1 MLFSAL
7 NSKPHLLMK
16 TSYKL
21 LLLCL
26 LPVRLWAGG
35 NSPGMH
41 RSVCR
46 VPQEQNTVE
55 KRKTI
60 IKIYDVSNRDNLLV
74 DNQFGQVT
82 VNLWDRSE
90 IRVQITITANAS
102 SDSKTQEYMDRVDIE
117 EKRNGDQISLI
128 THLEGST
135 SNWSLGKKN
144 GENNYIHINYDVSMP
159 KTNALTVRNKFG
171 NTSIP
176 MFQAPLTVM
185 AKFGNFSATD
195 LSGRQNDIDVSYGN
209 ADIRNLEQG
218 KLDIAF
224 SNLDLAKANVLE
236 LTNKFGKM
244 NIGEVGRLNAN
255 ISYSGA
261 KIGTLRQSGKIK
273 LSFSGGFRIDQM
285 PKSAD
290 EVDINASYSSVTM
303 PPMDDGDFDVTVSYG
318 SFNHTLQNIRFTAQ
332 PSDNDRRG
340 PQMTKQYAGQVGRGT
355 GTKVHIVSKFGDVSF
370 R

>member
-1 MLFSAL
+1 MLFSVL
-7 NSKPHLLMK
+7 NSKPHLLVK
-16 TSYKL
+16 ISCKL

-26 LPVRLWAGG
+26 LPVQLWAGR
-35 NSPGMH
+35 N
-41 RSVCR
+41 
-46 VPQEQNTVE
+46 VPNASLASNRILQDPNTVE

-60 IKIYDVSNRDNLLV
+60 IKIYDVSNRDNLLI

-82 VNLWDRSE
+82 VSLWDKSE

-102 SDSKTQEYMDRVDIE
+102 SESKTQDYMDGVEIE
-117 EKRNGDQISLI
+117 EKRNGDQISLV
-128 THLEGST
+128 THLAGT
-135 SNWSLGKKN
+135 NSNWSFGRKN

-159 KTNALTVRNKFG
+159 RTNALTVRNKFG
-171 NTSIP
+171 NTNIP

-218 KLDIAF
+218 KLDIAY
-224 SNLDLAKANVLE
+224 SNLDLVKANVLE
-236 LTNKFGKM
+236 LSNKFGKM
-244 NIGEVGRLNAN
+244 NIGEVGRLNAV

-290 EVDINASYSSVTM
+290 DVDINASYSSVTM
-303 PPMDDGDFDVTVSYG
+303 PPVDDGDFDVTVSYG
-318 SFNHTLQNIRFTAQ
+318 SFHHTLQNIRFTAQ

>member
-1 MLFSAL
+1 
-7 NSKPHLLMK
+7 MK
-16 TSYKL
+16 TCYNL
-21 LLLCL
+21 LLFCL
-26 LPVRLWAGG
+26 LPLGAWAG
-35 NSPGMH
+35 SDPGTL
-41 RSVCR
+41 SVIKFQTQQD
-46 VPQEQNTVE
+46 PLTVE

-60 IKIYDVSNRDNLLV
+60 IKIYDVSNRDNLLI

-82 VNLWDRSE
+82 VNLWDKSE

-102 SDSKTQEYMDRVDIE
+102 SEDKTQQYMDGVDIE
-117 EKRNGDQISLI
+117 EKRSGDQISLT
-128 THLEGST
+128 THLQGT
-135 SNWSLGKKN
+135 NSNWSFSNKRN
-144 GENNYIHINYDVSMP
+144 GENNYIRINYDVSMP

-171 NTSIP
+171 NTNIP

-185 AKFGNFSATD
+185 NKFGNFSATD

-218 KLDIAF
+218 KLDIAY
-224 SNLDLAKANVLE
+224 SNLDLVKANVLD
-236 LTNKFGKM
+236 LSNKFGKL
-244 NIGEVGRLNAN
+244 NIGEVGRLNAV

-290 EVDINASYSSVTM
+290 DVDINASYSSVTVPSM
-303 PPMDDGDFDVTVSYG
+303 EEGDFDVTVSYG
-318 SFNHTLQNIRFTAQ
+318 SFHHTNPNIRFTLQ
-332 PSDNDRRG
+332 PSDNDGRRG

-355 GTKVHIVSKFGDVSF
+355 GTKVRIVSKFGDVSF